1 MKSPQSYTDCHG
13 VKTLTVSIRQKDIL
27 ISGPINVN
35 TLNISLN
42 MKNVEISILIYMQ
55 NASHHRVAKL
65 LKVAPLRPGLVRL
78 AIFFIEAFPKN
89 KYVVFGNYFVLKIL

>member
-13 VKTLTVSIRQKDIL
+13 VNTLTVSIRLKDIL
-27 ISGPINVN
+27 ISVPINLN

-55 NASHHRVAKL
+55 NASHHPVAKL
-65 LKVAPLRPGLVRL
+65 LKGASLRPGLVCL
-78 AIFFIEAFPKN
+78 AIFIFQSTFDPN
-89 KYVVFGNYFVLKIL
+89 C

>member
-13 VKTLTVSIRQKDIL
+13 VNTLTVSIRQKDIL

-42 MKNVEISILIYMQ
+42 MKNVEISILIYMK
-55 NASHHRVAKL
+55 NATHHPVAK
-65 LKVAPLRPGLVRL
+65 
-78 AIFFIEAFPKN
+78 
-89 KYVVFGNYFVLKIL
+89 

>member
-1 MKSPQSYTDCHG
+1 MN
-13 VKTLTVSIRQKDIL
+13 TLTVSIRQKDIL

-55 NASHHRVAKL
+55 NASHHPVSKFLKL
-65 LKVAPLRPGLVRL
+65 AGGHGALSD
-78 AIFFIEAFPKN
+78 EC
-89 KYVVFGNYFVLKIL
+89 